1 MISIVVGVNLV
12 PTIITSINTAKT
24 QANSVEG
31 FSGLGGLMEV
41 LAYVRKASL
50 WSNLQMKTSQ
60 IRGKL
65 NLFKHA
71 NPELSGEKSPKCV
84 ETRWLATHVV
94 EGIVQAFTKVRGS
107 CYIAVILLGAVA
119 WIGSVLLYSN
129 IQRIIPLIRGS
140 LSRLWY
146 GNPELA
152 AFNRRQASVE
162 TLYGTSLI
170 G

>member
-12 PTIITSINTAKT
+12 PTIITSINTAKA
-24 QANSVEG
+24 QADSVEG

-41 LAYVRKASL
+41 LAYV
-50 WSNLQMKTSQ
+50 
-60 IRGKL
+60 
-65 NLFKHA
+65 
-71 NPELSGEKSPKCV
+71 
-84 ETRWLATHVV
+84 
-94 EGIVQAFTKVRGS
+94 
-107 CYIAVILLGAVA
+107 YIAVILLGAVA